1 MSISVVRSPVQGACD
16 AQVLETGNSRFKE
29 CLTATPPSR
38 RTSQDSQA
46 DGQSDSAPDGGTAA
60 WLIVVG
66 GWCAMFSSY
75 GWLHS
80 IGVFQNYYQNVMF
93 PEYSASTIAWI
104 SSLEV
109 FLMLA
114 LGPIVGWLSDT
125 FGPRAVVIG
134 GSFFHIFGV
143 MMASISTK
151 YYQILLAQ
159 GICSPIGLCAIAQ
172 PVLSVMPNWFNKR
185 CGLAY
190 GIISTSAGIAGII
203 LPIMI
208 NRLIPKV
215 GFGWAM
221 RIVAFMML
229 FFLIIAALTVRERV
243 PPRPEVLNREILLR
257 PFCDVKMVLLLV
269 SGILLSFGVWCPSNY
284 IVTSSL
290 AVGVQT
296 NLSQYL
302 VSIQNAGSLFGRF
315 VCGVFADKFGTYNS
329 YISLNVCSGILVLAL
344 WIPATSNSAIIV
356 FDVLFGFTSGAYY
369 TLLVA
374 LVAPIAPP
382 QEIGYWA
389 GLNFFFASIAGLV
402 TGPIGGAI
410 LAQDNGSYWGMK
422 VYSGVLLLA
431 GSVIV
436 LGTRLRLTGMV
447 LWAKC

>member
-16 AQVLETGNSRFKE
+16 ARVIETGNSRFKE

-38 RTSQDSQA
+38 QTSQDSQE
-46 DGQSDSAPDGGTAA
+46 DDPNDSAPDGGTAA

-93 PEYSASTIAWI
+93 PGYSASTIAWI

-315 VCGVFADKFGTYNS
+315 FCGVFVDKFGTYNS

-374 LVAPIAPP
+374 LVAPVAPP
-382 QEIGYWA
+382 REIGYWA

-410 LAQDNGSYWGMK
+410 LAQDDGSYWGMK

-431 GSVIV
+431 GSVVV